1 MSINIDQDYI
11 DVFLLH
17 NNIKVKSTSD
27 APNYY
32 RIITKDI
39 GVKEDFQELE
49 FTIVNDI
56 KLKISIKFKNKF
68 STKSMS
74 LKDRLSIFNQA
85 KKNTNE
91 NRPAQVIPKKIK
103 MPNFL
108 RDSMKSEEQKKA
120 EEIKK
125 KEEAKNKDKEKEL
138 KQTEETKNP
147 EENKEPEKTEEEKN
161 IEENKEPE
169 KTEEIKNVDE
179 VKEPETKEETK
190 NVEEIKEPEK
200 IEETKNVEE
209 EKEPEKIEETKNVD
223 EDKETKEE
231 NDEKEKED
239 TNKEEEKEEQKEE
252 QKEENKEEIKEEN
265 KEENNEPQEEKEN
278 IDQKE
283 EDKNEENKIEE
294 NKTEENKLED
304 NKIEE
309 TKKEEKKI
317 EETKKEEKKKEK
329 KSEETKKE
337 KKSEETKK
345 EKKIEEKK
353 KEKVKLSQSLTFTQ
367 KDIKKGNLLK
377 TKDSSSSAISDLP
390 LSKAT
395 TTSIAEEDD
404 EFVVLDFD
412 DLEEERRQS
421 SVVLQKFLE
430 PKKYS
435 KYLDEQKKKGIKHPY
450 RETFCEGFF
459 IASFPKKDGKV
470 IEMSNSF
477 KAQCKHPKC
486 TILPAM
492 KPEIIF
498 RYPLQ
503 DTKTLELNNL
513 AATICFPTGIKVCYD
528 EDNGP
533 NAIKDYVTS
542 ITNQK
547 GERYYM
553 MNYHF
558 YLKMSAND
566 YSKNY
571 EVHPLKYHF
580 SKFLEIYTG
589 LGDEE
594 ITGETEK
601 QIQDNLEL
609 CEQLGYI
616 DTIFIPYCICL
627 ISKYPYVQEMK
638 QCLQSIYTIIKNEEK
653 AKSDVVIND
662 LIMYLI
668 NAIPIP
674 AKDTRI
680 KFLLPYFNNTID
692 LECPKLDDINIMNLS
707 ASSLLKHF
715 SIENLIIIFKLL
727 ISEKKILLIDNDYER
742 LSTVADGLVSIL
754 YPFNWVHTYI
764 PIMSDQMLKYLETF
778 LPFLNGINES
788 LMPLVT
794 KVFTEGEMT
803 DDDEVFLIYIRATNN
818 QIRLSSSLKGKNIK
832 LEKYLQDYIPPLP
845 SSLEK
850 ELRNKL
856 KKAKY
861 ELDDIEKNKKK
872 NTIENKQAC
881 ELNIRDAFIDL
892 FVEMFQD
899 YASYLRFVEEEPVFN
914 KSLYLEKKSNNEK
927 KFYNEILDTQL
938 FQQFTQNVVKEG
950 MNYFN
955 NKITLHE
962 QGKNKKTTKR
972 STVSKEYYI
981 NPGFLN
987 LSKEGDNTNLRSL
1000 IKNVK
1005 SKYPEMKFNKSTLI
1019 LEKQM
1024 VIEEKKYNEKDC
1036 QVYFT
1041 PEELESKKEPEPL
1054 AITEDYDKNN
1064 KRKMTNNF
1072 ILQRIKAMNLTSA
1085 LKTKEESNE
1094 KAEKEQESIKEE
1106 IKDLVIK
1113 IFKSEQVNLE
1123 KKESTELYNK
1133 LNKPFARKFFIG
1145 LLTNNSS
1152 NVVLLKEHSA
1162 HLLWTLINESI
1173 LNTLKLEET
1182 DAILEEAALLIISSN
1197 FYGTQ
1202 EEGATK
1208 TLFEKYMPKIQ
1219 QFSKIKQ
1226 DNFWQK
1232 WYDIE
1237 LKKNDKNKDD
1247 PKIKQNIIY
1256 DICEKLIQL
1265 QLPKSLVKNLS
1276 NHINEKEFGKGSEL
1290 QQETFHK
1297 IIEKIT
1303 SAKYISSAI

>member
-1 MSINIDQDYI
+1 
-11 DVFLLH
+11 
-17 NNIKVKSTSD
+17 
-27 APNYY
+27 
-32 RIITKDI
+32 
-39 GVKEDFQELE
+39 
-49 FTIVNDI
+49 
-56 KLKISIKFKNKF
+56 
-68 STKSMS
+68 
-74 LKDRLSIFNQA
+74 
-85 KKNTNE
+85 
-91 NRPAQVIPKKIK
+91 
-103 MPNFL
+103 
-108 RDSMKSEEQKKA
+108 
-120 EEIKK
+120 
-125 KEEAKNKDKEKEL
+125 
-138 KQTEETKNP
+138 
-147 EENKEPEKTEEEKN
+147 
-161 IEENKEPE
+161 
-169 KTEEIKNVDE
+169 
-179 VKEPETKEETK
+179 
-190 NVEEIKEPEK
+190 
-200 IEETKNVEE
+200 
-209 EKEPEKIEETKNVD
+209 
-223 EDKETKEE
+223 
-231 NDEKEKED
+231 
-239 TNKEEEKEEQKEE
+239 
-252 QKEENKEEIKEEN
+252 
-265 KEENNEPQEEKEN
+265 
-278 IDQKE
+278 
-283 EDKNEENKIEE
+283 
-294 NKTEENKLED
+294 
-304 NKIEE
+304 
-309 TKKEEKKI
+309 
-317 EETKKEEKKKEK
+317 
-329 KSEETKKE
+329 
-337 KKSEETKK
+337 
-345 EKKIEEKK
+345 
-353 KEKVKLSQSLTFTQ
+353 
-367 KDIKKGNLLK
+367 
-377 TKDSSSSAISDLP
+377 
-390 LSKAT
+390 
-395 TTSIAEEDD
+395 
-404 EFVVLDFD
+404 
-412 DLEEERRQS
+412 
-421 SVVLQKFLE
+421 VVLQKFLE

-477 KAQCKHPKC
+477 KAQCRHQKC
-486 TILPAM
+486 AILPAM

-533 NAIKDYVTS
+533 NAMKDYVTS

-571 EVHPLKYHF
+571 EVQPLKYHF

-589 LGDEE
+589 LGEEE

-692 LECPKLDDINIMNLS
+692 IECPKLDDINIMNLS
-707 ASSLLKHF
+707 ASSLLRHF
-715 SIENLIIIFKLL
+715 SIENLIVIFKLL

-794 KVFTEGEMT
+794 KVFTEGEMS

-845 SSLEK
+845 GSLEK

-856 KKAKY
+856 KKAKS

-962 QGKNKKTTKR
+962 QGKKKKTQKR

-987 LSKEGDNTNLRSL
+987 LAKDGDNTNLRSL

-1024 VIEEKKYNEKDC
+1024 VIDEKKYNEKDC

-1054 AITEDYDKNN
+1054 ALTEDYDKNS

-1123 KKESTELYNK
+1123 KKESTDLYNK

-1145 LLTNNSS
+1145 LLSNNSS
-1152 NVVLLKEHSA
+1152 NVILLKEHSA
-1162 HLLWTLINESI
+1162 HLLWTLINESL
-1173 LNTLKLEET
+1173 LNTLKLEEK
-1182 DAILEEAALLIISSN
+1182 DSILEEAALLVISSN
-1197 FYGTQ
+1197 YYGIQ
-1202 EEGATK
+1202 EEGVTK
-1208 TLFEKYMPKIQ
+1208 TLFEKNIPKIQ

-1247 PKIKQNIIY
+1247 PKAKQNIIY
-1256 DICEKLIQL
+1256 GICEKLIQL

-1276 NHINEKEFGKGSEL
+1276 NHINEKEFGKGTEL